1 MLTNQ
6 LVERNFYDWTQN
18 LQGLLWQAA
27 AAIKS
32 RAPQPDQPAPAPPVI
47 MQLRRGYAESP
58 AWYMVQAL
66 EFDPEPLSVAR
77 LRVRAVYSG
86 ERIAAALLE
95 LLATEGW
102 LDYQGDGDYVPTPAG
117 RDVMERMR
125 QRTGEWLG
133 GLETELT
140 DLGGLAILLGRVI
153 ASCMATEADGP
164 WCLRYSRRRA
174 PGDDAAAV
182 LKINQYCADFNA
194 FRDDA
199 HMASYRPYGVSGQ
212 VWEIFWTIWQE
223 QANTVDAI
231 HEALVYRGLSRRE
244 VAQAVDELVT
254 RGWVA
259 AAENNDYTITEAG
272 RAVRET
278 AEQVTNERFYA
289 PFVCLSETDLADLLE
304 RLARLQTELT
314 QLAGA

>member
-32 RAPQPDQPAPAPPVI
+32 RMPQPDQPAPAPPVI

-58 AWYMVQAL
+58 AWYMVQAQ

-102 LDYQGDGDYVPTPAG
+102 LDYQGNGNYVPTLAG

-125 QRTGEWLG
+125 QRPGEWLG
-133 GLETELT
+133 GLPTELT
-140 DLGGLAILLGRVI
+140 DLAGLEMVLGRVI

-194 FRDDA
+194 FRDDV
-199 HMASYRPYGVSGQ
+199 HMASYRSYDVSGQ

-223 QANTVDAI
+223 QATTVEAI
-231 HEALVYRGLSRRE
+231 NEALVYRGLSRRE
-244 VAQAVDELVT
+244 VGLAIDELVA

-259 AAENNDYTITEAG
+259 AADNNGYTITEAG
-272 RAVRET
+272 RTIRET
-278 AEQVTNERFYA
+278 AEQITNERFYA
-289 PFVCLSETDLADLLE
+289 PFVCLSETELADLLE
-304 RLARLQTELT
+304 RLERLQKELT
-314 QLAGA
+314 QLAGI